1 MTQTEDKT
9 RQPGLYRSEYEHD
22 ACGIGAIAHLKG
34 VRSHQTLDD
43 ALSVLVNLEHRGG
56 KGLERNTGDG
66 AGVLFQIPHRF
77 FRKEAQKE
85 GQLLPD
91 EGDYGVAMLF
101 FPHDDAQG
109 VADAKRVFE
118 EGCAANGVPLLFW
131 REVPVDPHDLGDSA
145 RACMPT
151 ILQAFLRRPE
161 ACPRGIDFERKLYV
175 TRRTIERAADK
186 NPALANKIFY
196 VCSMSSRT
204 IVYKGMLVATQ
215 MRRFFIDLNDA
226 AVETSTPGVYLLDC
240 EPHIPNPV
248 DILASR
254 RFKSLVAQMREEFGY
269 VVIDT
274 PPLSAFV
281 DGAVI
286 SQNVDGM
293 LLVVRRNFT
302 KRDEILGAYEQLKK
316 AGANVLGTVLN
327 FCEDEKSEYYYSYY
341 NKDGKRVRKSSSS
354 SQGAPKLPDAPLS
367 QQVVHPSAPASA
379 PVAAPAPAVT
389 GLKPL
394 PNTSASPDSTMAFLK
409 QSGYQP
415 RTDFDE

>member
-1 MTQTEDKT
+1 MFGTNSTSGKGTGDRVFLQNAVKTLVANIRFASVDNPVHVIGVSSSIPNEGKSSISYALAQALAAGGQEVLLVDCDLRRRSLMNMIGTHAQAGIYSVLSGQTE
-9 RQPGLYRSEYEHD
+9 
-22 ACGIGAIAHLKG
+22 
-34 VRSHQTLDD
+34 
-43 ALSVLVNLEHRGG
+43 
-56 KGLERNTGDG
+56 
-66 AGVLFQIPHRF
+66 
-77 FRKEAQKE
+77 
-85 GQLLPD
+85 
-91 EGDYGVAMLF
+91 
-101 FPHDDAQG
+101 
-109 VADAKRVFE
+109 
-118 EGCAANGVPLLFW
+118 
-131 REVPVDPHDLGDSA
+131 
-145 RACMPT
+145 
-151 ILQAFLRRPE
+151 
-161 ACPRGIDFERKLYV
+161 
-175 TRRTIERAADK
+175 
-186 NPALANKIFY
+186 
-196 VCSMSSRT
+196 
-204 IVYKGMLVATQ
+204 
-215 MRRFFIDLNDA
+215 LNDA

-379 PVAAPAPAVT
+379 PVAASAPAAT